1 LGQHYGTDYHGAIT
15 RAAEGSEERWKA
27 HQRTVSGLVDAG
39 AILDIGCGAG
49 LFLQTFRDT
58 SWRLH
63 GIELSPAVAQVARE
77 RTGADVFVG
86 DVMAASFPDASL
98 DAVTSFD
105 VLEHMHNPRD
115 VMNRIWRWLK
125 PGGVFYVFVPNV
137 ACLEARVFGSYWF
150 GLELPRHLFHFSPR
164 SLRSLMASEGFDEE
178 WLVTP
183 PLNYIEHSL
192 RYAFD
197 SVYAKTGRRREPLAS
212 ARTPSLPFRVMRK
225 AVRLTALS
233 LFEHTTAV
241 VKAGPAIEAVFR
253 KREASREVEQ

>member
-1 LGQHYGTDYHGAIT
+1 
-15 RAAEGSEERWKA
+15 
-27 HQRTVSGLVDAG
+27 VDAG
-39 AILDIGCGAG
+39 TILDIGCGAG
-49 LFLQTFRDT
+49 LFLDTFGNT
-58 SWRLH
+58 SWGLH
-63 GIELSPAVAQVARE
+63 GIELSAEVAKIARE
-77 RTGADVFVG
+77 RTGAEVFVG
-86 DVMAASFPDASL
+86 DVMAASFPDESF

-137 ACLEARVFGSYWF
+137 ACLEARIFGSYWF

-178 WLVTP
+178 WLITP
-183 PLNYIEHSL
+183 PLNYVEHSL

-197 SVYAKTGRRREPLAS
+197 RVYARAGRRREPLAY
-212 ARTPSLPFRVMRK
+212 ARTRSLPFRVMRK

-233 LFEHTTAV
+233 LFEQATAV
-241 VKAGPAIEAVFR
+241 AKAGPAIEAVFR
-253 KREASREVEQ
+253 KPGASREAEQ